1 MTLQTTG
8 SSKQR
13 QIWFNDVTVL
23 VKPLKTILLQNDG
36 GVWGDDPDSDEDT
49 IVLRSTEQTV
59 SGEWNIENPAR
70 RKLSL
75 TEVKKAVLKSGD
87 LLLTKSSGSASHIGK
102 TSLVNEYVENLS
114 ACYSNFMQRLRLVEG
129 VNPKYVYYFLNNELA
144 RQQFAY
150 LSNTTTG
157 LSNLNAEI
165 IGAIQIP
172 VPDDKTQN
180 LIVAYLEKQTAK
192 IDSLVKEKQN
202 FIDLLKEKRQALI
215 SHFVTKGLDANVHLK
230 DSGDDWLGPIPNHWT
245 LSKLKYVSKIF
256 GRIGFKG
263 YTTDD
268 IVEPGG
274 GAITLSPGNMKSGTM
289 DYSKLSYL
297 SWEKYEESPEI
308 KIYDGDILMVKTG
321 STYGKVSYVEG
332 LREPATINPQIIVF
346 KNITIIPK
354 FLFYWLSSTYLTAIS
369 KTNNSG
375 GTMPTMSQNN
385 IENFKIA
392 LPNIQ
397 EQTAIVEQIDLLNN
411 RLRKI
416 ISEVE
421 TSISLLKEQRTA
433 LISAAVTGK
442 IDVRNHDKMEAI

>member
-1 MTLQTTG
+1 MTLQATG

-13 QIWFNDVTVL
+13 QIWFNDITVL

-49 IVLRSTEQTV
+49 IVLRSTEQKV

-144 RQQFAY
+144 RQQFTY

-165 IGAIQIP
+165 IGSIQIP

-180 LIVAYLEKQTAK
+180 LIVAYLDKQTAK

-202 FIDLLKEKRQALI
+202 FIDFLKEKRQALI
-215 SHFVTKGLDANVHLK
+215 CHYVTKGLVSNVPMK
-230 DSGDDWLGPIPNHWT
+230 DSGVEWIGMVPGHWKVIP
-245 LSKLKYVSKIF
+245 LKLLTSKI
-256 GRIGFKG
+256 GSGK
-263 YTTDD
+263 T
-268 IVEPGG
+268 PSG
-274 GAITLSPGNMKSGTM
+274 GAEVYEDSGITFLRSQN
-289 DYSKLSYL
+289 
-297 SWEKYEESPEI
+297 
-308 KIYDGDILMVKTG
+308 IYDGELRLDDVVYISEAINSQMLNSSVRAGDILLNITG
-321 STYGKVSYVEG
+321 GSIGRSCTYPDNGIEANVNQHVCIIRMRNSAYRDFIGFLMQSPVIKAQVDFLQTGAGREG
-332 LREPATINPQIIVF
+332 LNFEQIGKFVVTLPPVDEVGELVDTIRENLSEL
-346 KNITIIPK
+346 NHLITEIDK
-354 FLFYWLSSTYLTAIS
+354 S
-369 KTNNSG
+369 
-375 GTMPTMSQNN
+375 
-385 IENFKIA
+385 
-392 LPNIQ
+392 
-397 EQTAIVEQIDLLNN
+397 IDLL
-411 RLRKI
+411 
-416 ISEVE
+416 
-421 TSISLLKEQRTA
+421 KERRTA
-433 LISAAVTGK
+433 LIGAAVTGK
-442 IDVRNHDKMEAI
+442 IDVLNYNKTEAI